1 MRSSHSRL
9 ATTIIVGLFVAAACT
24 SAATPAP
31 ATTPAPSPVVTPTP
45 VPTTVVTP
53 TAPPS
58 NPVPTPS
65 DSIPVSCEPVSADH
79 ACPALEALLPDSVE
93 GYPLKKESHTADQ
106 IYERPDPRLVGLGK
120 EPADLTIAFGWP
132 SIAGRII
139 SVWVQR
145 LDGVSGGEL
154 LAATLEGMGG
164 AGVSQT
170 SLGGRE
176 VTLVTGGTV
185 PVWYY
190 ATDDLLFLI
199 QATGQDTVAGGEET
213 VARILAGLP

>member
-9 ATTIIVGLFVAAACT
+9 ATTVIAALFVAAACT

-93 GYPLKKESHTADQ
+93 GYPLTKESHM
-106 IYERPDPRLVGLGK
+106 GLGK
-120 EPADLTIAFGWP
+120 DPDLMFALGWP